1 MGHLSIL
8 QKKGQVGQRGRQKRG
23 DQPTIHLIVN
33 FFGKKS
39 SKYYREEST
48 SFFWKEIF
56 ERLPRRI
63 HKLTQLHVFSG
74 SGCNNQGSG
83 SRFENNEDNCEL
95 KPFPPDNLSLF
106 SFSQAQ
112 RQPCHGN
119 TDEG

>member
-1 MGHLSIL
+1 MVNLSIL

-33 FFGKKS
+33 FL
-39 SKYYREEST
+39 
-48 SFFWKEIF
+48 
-56 ERLPRRI
+56 ERNLRKILPRRI

-119 TDEG
+119 TDED